1 MIELVLSVSFA
12 LVVSAICSLFE
23 AVLYTV
29 PRTHIE
35 SLAQMGSASGRL
47 FKEFRKE
54 IDRPIAAILSLN
66 TIAHTAGAALSG
78 AFALAVFGPQ
88 WIAVFSVFFT
98 LAILIFSEV
107 IPKTAGVVY
116 SRPLASLIAR
126 PLQFLVWFFTPAIW
140 LCQFATRR
148 VSKQGPERGVS
159 EEELILMTRL
169 GLHAGS
175 IEPDEAEVIQNI
187 LSLESKK
194 VRSIMTP
201 RTVVFF
207 LSIHLS
213 VEEARKKEGILN
225 YSRIPVYDKDPED
238 VVGII
243 HARELFSTQTEDPQ
257 KVQLMQLLR
266 PVHFVPDSLSL
277 DILLRQFLGRR
288 QHMFI
293 VIGEFGEWAGVVT
306 LEDVLEEILGREIV
320 DEFDEVV
327 DLRELARQRRDQI
340 LGQMGR

>member
-1 MIELVLSVSFA
+1 MIELILSVSFA
-12 LVVSAICSLFE
+12 LVVSAMCSLFE
-23 AVLYTV
+23 AVLYAV
-29 PRTHIE
+29 PRTHVE
-35 SLAQMGSASGRL
+35 SLAQKGSASGRVL
-47 FKEFRKE
+47 KKLRHE

-66 TIAHTAGAALSG
+66 TIANTAGAALSG
-78 AFALAVFGPQ
+78 AFALAVFGSE
-88 WIAVFSVFFT
+88 WIAYFSAFFT

-116 SRPLASLIAR
+116 SRALAPLIAR
-126 PLQFLVWFFTPAIW
+126 PLQFLVWFFNPVIW
-140 LCQFATRR
+140 LCQFATRL
-148 VSKQGPERGVS
+148 VSKKGLEKGVS

-169 GLHAGS
+169 GLQSGS

-201 RTVVFF
+201 RTVAFC
-207 LSIHLS
+207 LSTRHS

-225 YSRIPVYDKDPED
+225 YSRVPVYDKDPED

-243 HARELFSTQTEDPQ
+243 HRRELFSSETEDPQ
-257 KVQLMQLLR
+257 KMQLIEILR

-277 DILLRQFLGRR
+277 DVLLRQFLERR
-288 QHMFI
+288 QHMFM

-306 LEDVLEEILGREIV
+306 LEDVLEEILGQEIV
-320 DEFDEVV
+320 DEFDEVA
-327 DLRELARQRRDQI
+327 DLRKLAHQRRDQV
-340 LGQMGR
+340 LEKMKK